1 MSNDKQTKIDIPES
15 IDRYEVTLFWG
26 LSIWHVVLVFAATL
40 FVAFAIYSLI
50 AKNVIT
56 SVGMVALSA
65 ACLLGIIEIRGRN
78 FYRHL
83 VFILAYYRRKPRVLI
98 YHHAS
103 VSGLAREQAKQL
115 VFEKEDN
122 TRMFALIISGVVG
135 GVLLL
140 ILITIYLF
148 YVIHP

>member
-26 LSIWHVVLVFAATL
+26 LSIRQVVLVFAATL
-40 FVAFAIYSLI
+40 LVGFSIYSLA
-50 AKNVIT
+50 AKNILT
-56 SVGMVALSA
+56 SVGMVTLAA

-83 VFILAYYRRKPRVLI
+83 GFIVVYYKQKPRVLI
-98 YHHAS
+98 YHHAP

-115 VFEKEDN
+115 VFEQEDN
-122 TRMFALIISGVVG
+122 TKMFMLVIAGVAG

-140 ILITIYLF
+140 ILTAIYLLH
-148 YVIHP
+148 VIHP